1 MFLHNKYKVFII
13 LLFTF
18 LLFLNSQNIIFAQ
31 ALPYYENFDSYTD
44 GSLPTD
50 WSSDAIDPSY
60 WKVSENKLIGYTP
73 SNGIYNHIVF
83 NSNWENYDLNLEIKG
98 ISGIDRFIVFR
109 VDYSRG
115 YGKEEY
121 YFKYTEANLGVNSYI
136 ELGKGSLGPIQKC
149 LPQNTFYSQNGQLHL
164 FQIKVNGNTIKISE
178 IINGNKILLFDCID
192 DNALLSGGIGFFN
205 QPNGIGL
212 TTPTIFEIY
221 NVTVTPQMNDT
232 VLNVPN
238 VKQYDPSWKNE
249 IYDHANIWAV
259 EKSSIERWGCALTA
273 ASMILQYYNHYI
285 SPKELNSWLKSQKDG
300 YLVNGNLNWIA
311 ISRYTKINSFLNNN
325 LPILELQFLNNDHE
339 FLDNEILAQPKGRP
353 AILKIPNHFVVAKG
367 ISNNDYYI
375 NDPGSEK
382 DKLSEITY
390 DYLSLIKF
398 SPSFTDLSYIMLVYD
413 EDLKLSIKDPN
424 NNILSDEH
432 FSIEKPPFDNIDQ
445 NYSLNKNIGVFYL
458 PKPQNGNYKIHASKD
473 GIYTIESYMY
483 NNQGDLTKK
492 DIKGILDNNTQTI
505 YINYGDKYN
514 FSKEID
520 INLIINEVKAAFYG
534 KMIYKKMIYKQI
546 INQLKTVKYFIQRNK
561 LSAARHILKVL
572 KIKLF
577 IFNKKNY
584 INSEAVKILLLDI
597 SNLIKLI

>member
-1 MFLHNKYKVFII
+1 MFLRNKYKIFII
-13 LLFTF
+13 LFTF
-18 LLFLNSQNIIFAQ
+18 FLFLINQNIIAAQ
-31 ALPYYENFDSYTD
+31 SLPFYENFDSYLA
-44 GSLPTD
+44 GSLPIN
-50 WSSDAIDPSY
+50 WNSDAIDPSY

-73 SNGIYNHIVF
+73 SNGRTNHILY
-83 NSNWENYDLNLEIKG
+83 NSNWENYNLDLEIKG

-109 VDYSRG
+109 VDHSRG

-121 YFKYTEANLGVNSYI
+121 YFKYTEGNLGVNSYI
-136 ELGKGSLGPIQKC
+136 ELGKGSSGPIQEC
-149 LPQNTFYSQNGQLHL
+149 LPQNTFYSQNGQSHL
-164 FQIKVNGNTIKISE
+164 FQIKLNNNNIKILE
-178 IINGNKILLFDCID
+178 IVNGNKILLFDCTD
-192 DNALLSGGIGFFN
+192 NNALLSGGIGFFN
-205 QPNGIGL
+205 QPNGIGS
-212 TTPTIFEIY
+212 TTSTMFEVDNII
-221 NVTVTPQMNDT
+221 VTPQMNDI

-249 IYDHANIWAV
+249 IYDHANIWAT

-273 ASMILQYYNHYI
+273 ASMVLQYYNHYI
-285 SPKELNSWLKSQKDG
+285 SPKELNNWLKSQKDG
-300 YLVNGNLNWIA
+300 YLINGNLNWIA
-311 ISRYTKINSFLNNN
+311 ISRYTKINSLLKDN
-325 LPILELQFLNNDHE
+325 LSILELQFLNNDHE
-339 FLDNEILAQPKGRP
+339 ILNNEILAQPKGRP

-382 DKLSEITY
+382 DKLSEITHN
-390 DYLSLIKF
+390 YLSLIKF

-424 NNILSDEH
+424 NNKLSNKH

-445 NYSLNKNIGVFYL
+445 NYSLNKNIGIFYL
-458 PKPQNGNYKIHASKD
+458 PKPQNGNYKIDASKK

-492 DIKGILDNNTQTI
+492 DIRGILNNNTQTI

-520 INLIINEVKAAFYG
+520 INIIINEVKTAFYE

-546 INQLKTVKYFIQRNK
+546 TNQLNIAKYFIQRNK
-561 LSAARHILKVL
+561 LRAARHILKVL
-572 KIKLF
+572 EIKLF
-577 IFNKKNY
+577 IFNERNY
-584 INSEAVKILLLDI
+584 INSETAKILLLDI
-597 SNLIKLI
+597 SSLNKSI